1 MCYLVKGFLLGMFLT
16 GFFLL
21 RIQQDCINK
30 WKRLAQKNIGLFL
43 LMDQWVKVKQEGK
56 KIEAYF
62 IKNNYKRIAIYGMG
76 SVGLRLVKELKD
88 TEIEIAYGIDQ
99 NSANI
104 YSDIKLVTMGEELSD
119 VDAVIVTVAGGFDA
133 ISDKLSERMKC
144 PIVAIEDI
152 INEV

>member
-1 MCYLVKGFLLGMFLT
+1 MCYLVKGFLFGMFLT

-43 LMDQWVKVKQEGK
+43 LMDQWVNVKQEGK

-144 PIVAIEDI
+144 PMVAIEDI
-152 INEV
+152 INEI